1 MKIMSGNGMI
11 QALLIV
17 LAMACPL
24 GAQIARFQIQDGKLT
39 IEEKSGR
46 RHELPAEK
54 VDEKSLRLSPDG
66 RRLIYHLEFAGYGHD
81 PRIPVKVWSAD
92 RPGHLA
98 EFQVPTYSRY
108 LDFVEW
114 VDARRVLIGG
124 DAYGVV
130 LDVDK
135 GEVERKIHGGLFAI
149 SPDRV
154 KVACWKR
161 FPNGTPPIISD
172 RVMIAQLGERE
183 WRAGPEV
190 VQSEPGFYQV
200 YPPDSELKE
209 FESVQDMSRRRYAM
223 SSFLWFSDSRR
234 VAFVEDQDWKYW
246 LVTVNIEIRDGV
258 IHAGHERMVLPLST
272 ADVPDGVWMAKDL
285 SWRKQDE
292 ELSIVIYDRRLVV
305 NLPRKT
311 IRWETAR

>member
-1 MKIMSGNGMI
+1 MGGNGPI

-17 LAMACPL
+17 LAMFCPL
-24 GAQIARFQIQDGKLT
+24 GAQIARFEIQDGELW
-39 IEEKSGR
+39 IEEESGR
-46 RHELPAEK
+46 RHELPADK
-54 VDEKSLRLSPDG
+54 VDEKSLRASPDG

-92 RPGHLA
+92 RPGRLA

-124 DAYGVV
+124 DVYGVV

-135 GEVERKIHGGLFAI
+135 GEVERKIRGGLFAI

-154 KVACWKR
+154 KVACWKG
-161 FPNGTPPIISD
+161 FGIGTPPIISD

-209 FESVQDMSRRRYAM
+209 IEIEGSEDMSRRRYA
-223 SSFLWFSDSRR
+223 SGSFLWFSDSRR
-234 VAFVEDQDWKYW
+234 VAFVEVQDRKYW
-246 LVTVNIEIRDGV
+246 LVTLRIEIRDGV

-272 ADVPDGVWMAKDL
+272 ADVDVSFRMAKDF

-292 ELSIVIYDRRLVV
+292 ELSFVIHDRRLVV

>member
-1 MKIMSGNGMI
+1 
-11 QALLIV
+11 LLIV

-24 GAQIARFQIQDGKLT
+24 GAQIAQFQIQDGKLT

-66 RRLIYHLEFAGYGHD
+66 RRLICHLEFAGYGHD

-92 RPGHLA
+92 RPGRLA

-154 KVACWKR
+154 KVACWKGLGIGR
-161 FPNGTPPIISD
+161 PPFISD
-172 RVMIAQLGERE
+172 RVMIVQLGERERE

-209 FESVQDMSRRRYAM
+209 IEIEGSEDMSRRRYA
-223 SSFLWFSDSRR
+223 SGSFLWFSDSRR
-234 VAFVEDQDWKYW
+234 VAFVEVQDRKYW
-246 LVTVNIEIRDGV
+246 LVTLRIEIRDGV

-272 ADVPDGVWMAKDL
+272 ADVDVSFSMAKDF

-292 ELSIVIYDRRLVV
+292 ELSFVIHDRRLVV

-311 IRWETAR
+311 IRWETARPEGA